1 MTTIRSIAVL
11 LGAVALTSCFET
23 NAVQDITGTVPGARV
38 KFFNFGVN
46 APGVNFYAND
56 TKMTA
61 ITSAT
66 GTESTTG
73 VVYGGVGAGG
83 FYTGIEP
90 GQYNFTGKIAATVD
104 KDLIVSTVPGAL
116 VDGKAYSMYISGF
129 YNTTT
134 KTVEGFLVED
144 PINDTFDYTQAYVR
158 FVNAISN
165 SQPMTLYAKNTGTTP
180 VGPDVAIGGLV
191 AYKSAGTFVAMP
203 QGTYE
208 LNTRVAGSSTN
219 AITRTGVQFIA
230 GKMYSISARGDI
242 TVVSTTATNRPFLD
256 FTANR

>member
-1 MTTIRSIAVL
+1 MIKLRSIAVL
-11 LGAVALTSCFET
+11 LCGIALTSCFEE
-23 NAVQDITGTVPGARV
+23 NAVQDITATLPGSRI

-66 GTESTTG
+66 GVESTTG
-73 VVYGGVGAGG
+73 VVYGGVGSGS
-83 FYTGIEP
+83 FYSALGP

-104 KDLIVSTVPGAL
+104 KDLIVSTVPGSL
-116 VDGKAYSMYISGF
+116 EDGKAYSMYMSGF

-144 PINDTFDYTQAYVR
+144 PFTDEFDFTKAYVR

-165 SQPMTLYAKNTGTTP
+165 SNPMTLYVRDTTTLVETP
-180 VGPDVAIGGLV
+180 IGGAV
-191 AYKSAGTFVAMP
+191 AYKAAGAFVAVP
-203 QGTYE
+203 QATYT
-208 LNTRVAGSSTN
+208 LNTRNTGAPANV
-219 AITRTGVQFIA
+219 IVRTGVQFIA
-230 GKMYSISARGDI
+230 GKVYTVGARGDI
-242 TVVSTTATNRPFLD
+242 TVVSTTAVNRPFLD
-256 FTANR
+256 VTANR

>member
-11 LGAVALTSCFET
+11 LCAVALASCEK
-23 NAVQDITGTVPGARV
+23 NAVQDITSALPGSKI

-56 TKMTA
+56 TKVTA

-66 GTESTTG
+66 GAESTTG
-73 VVYGGVGAGG
+73 VAYGGVGSGG
-83 FYTGIEP
+83 FYSALDP
-90 GQYNFTGKIAATVD
+90 GAYTFKGKIAATVD
-104 KDLIVSTVPGAL
+104 KDLTVSNVPGTL
-116 VDGKAYSMYISGF
+116 VDGKSYSMYISGF
-129 YNTTT
+129 YDATA
-134 KTVEGFLVED
+134 KTVEGFIVED
-144 PINDTFDYTQAYVR
+144 PIDGNFDWTQAYVR

-180 VGPDVAIGGLV
+180 PGNDVALGGAV
-191 AYKSAGTFVAMP
+191 AYKAAGAFVAIP

-208 LNTRVAGSSTN
+208 LNTRTAGSSTN
-219 AITRTGVQFIA
+219 AIQRTGVQFVA
-230 GKMYSISARGDI
+230 GKMYSISARGDM

-256 FTANR
+256 LTANR

>member
-1 MTTIRSIAVL
+1 MTKLRSIALL
-11 LGAVALTSCFET
+11 LGAVALGGCFEE
-23 NAVQDITGTVPGARV
+23 NAVQDITGTLPGSKI

-56 TKMTA
+56 TKVTA

-73 VVYGGVGAGG
+73 VVYGGVGSGG
-83 FYTGIEP
+83 FYSGLEP

-104 KDLIVSTVPGAL
+104 KDLIVSTVPGTL
-116 VDGKAYSMYISGF
+116 VDGKSYSMYLSGF

-144 PINDTFDYTQAYVR
+144 PIEGEFDWSVSYVR

-180 VGPDVAIGGLV
+180 VGPEVAIGGAV
-191 AYKSAGTFVAMP
+191 AYKAAGAFVALP

-208 LNTRVAGSSTN
+208 VNARTAGSSAN
-219 AITRTGVQFIA
+219 AITRTGIQLIA

-256 FTANR
+256 LTANR